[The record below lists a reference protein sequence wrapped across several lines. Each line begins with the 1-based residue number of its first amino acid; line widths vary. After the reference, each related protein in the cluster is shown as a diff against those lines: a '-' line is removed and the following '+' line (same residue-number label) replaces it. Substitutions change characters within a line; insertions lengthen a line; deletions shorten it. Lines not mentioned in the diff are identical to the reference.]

1 MFALATLKGRTPSES
16 MRRVQKWRRRR
27 RRQFSSAS
35 DRIGPDPIRSF
46 ASSYRGYPEAFA
58 ATSDIHL
65 FVPSA
70 CLISRIISA

>member
-1 MFALATLKGRTPSES
+1 MFALATLKGRMPSES

-46 ASSYRGYPEAFA
+46 VSSYRGRDSWMMPPTVTVKLFNTSMVVR
-58 ATSDIHL
+58 ATED
-65 FVPSA
+65 
-70 CLISRIISA
+70 